1 MDKLI
6 ITVAV
11 TGSLTTRQQNPNLPH
26 TPEEIAEAAIE
37 SWRAGAS
44 IVHLHVRDPLTGNPV
59 HKTELF
65 KETIRLIRRECD
77 IIINTSTGA
86 APGMSAEER
95 ISVVPGLAADPE
107 VKQDMASLNCGS
119 LNYGMLSRKKREF
132 FFNDVQMN
140 PWSTMLN
147 FADTMKEWGVKPEL
161 EVYDA
166 AMINN
171 AVVLQSLDALKEP
184 LHFSFVF
191 GVLGGLQPT
200 VDNLVFLKNSIPRN
214 ATWSVCSVDLSIYTV
229 APVAIACG
237 GHVRVGLEDC
247 IRISKGILADNNAQ
261 MVAKMKHI
269 AEQLGREVAT
279 TEEARIILSL

>member
-1 MDKLI
+1 MEKLI
-6 ITVAV
+6 ITVAP
-11 TGSLTTRQQNPNLPH
+11 TGSLTTRQQNPGLPH
-26 TPEEIAEAAIE
+26 TPEEIARATID
-37 SWRAGAS
+37 SYGAGAS
-44 IVHLHVRDPLTGNPV
+44 VVHLHVRDPLTGHPV
-59 HKTELF
+59 HKAELF
-65 KETIRLIRRECD
+65 KETIRLIRKECD

-86 APGMSAEER
+86 APGMNADER
-95 ISVVPGLAADPE
+95 ISVVSGLAGDPA

-119 LNYGMLSRKKREF
+119 LNYGMLSRTKREF

-140 PWSTMLN
+140 PWSTMLK
-147 FADTMKEWGVKPEL
+147 FADTMKECGVTPEL

-184 LHFSFVF
+184 LHFQFVL
-191 GVLGGLQPT
+191 GVLGGMQPT
-200 VDNLVFLKNSIPRN
+200 VDNLIFLKNSIPAN

-247 IRISKGILADNNAQ
+247 IRISKGILADSNAQ
-261 MVAKMKHI
+261 MVAKMRHI
-269 AEQLGREVAT
+269 AEQLGRETAT
-279 TEEARIILSL
+279 PAEARKILSL